1 MFLILT
7 FHIKIA
13 TLLNIDAV
21 SVMTLVSPVR
31 FIQICSVKRFGILHR
46 ILIWLR
52 TFIYRSPCRISLS
65 LV

>member
-52 TFIYRSPCRISLS
+52 TFIYRSSCRISLS

>member
-52 TFIYRSPCRISLS
+52 TFIYRSLCRISLS